1 MTTPQSQPLSARLSA
16 AATNLSSSTTAL
28 RSLSLKLETSVLTP
42 SELSSVVTADSRT
55 IGSALVKALLEKGA
69 DDRKVVLSIIER
81 IANDKDSDKV
91 RQA

>member
-1 MTTPQSQPLSARLSA
+1 M
-16 AATNLSSSTTAL
+16 
-28 RSLSLKLETSVLTP
+28 LTP